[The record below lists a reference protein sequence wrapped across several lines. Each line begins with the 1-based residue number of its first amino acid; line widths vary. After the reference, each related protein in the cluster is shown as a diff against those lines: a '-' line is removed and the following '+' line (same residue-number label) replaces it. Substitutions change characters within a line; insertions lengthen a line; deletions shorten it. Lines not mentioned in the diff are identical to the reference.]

1 MVFQY
6 SHFIFP
12 KFYSKTREGLLCIS
26 SFELLTWKVPEVDDR
41 VLYEWIVEV
50 FSNKFRR
57 FGGELLLLISCIRL
71 ATDL

>member
-1 MVFQY
+1 MVSEY
-6 SHFIFP
+6 SHFLFP
-12 KFYSKTREGLLCIS
+12 KLYSKTREGLLRIS

-57 FGGELLLLISCIRL
+57 FGGELLLFISCIRL

>member
-1 MVFQY
+1 MVSQY

-26 SFELLTWKVPEVDDR
+26 SFELLTWKLPEVDDR

-50 FSNKFRR
+50 FSNKFKR
-57 FGGELLLLISCIRL
+57 FGDVLISCISQVL
-71 ATDL
+71 GKDN